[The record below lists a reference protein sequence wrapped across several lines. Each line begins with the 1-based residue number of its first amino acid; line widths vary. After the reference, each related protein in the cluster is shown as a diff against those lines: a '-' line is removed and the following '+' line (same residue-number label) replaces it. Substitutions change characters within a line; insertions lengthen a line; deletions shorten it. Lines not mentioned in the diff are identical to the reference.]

1 MSNPFKKIKFINFS
15 LEFMHW
21 VLDIKTNFNFYLNN
35 KLINEKE
42 CLQSSNKS
50 WTNFIS
56 NSRLL
61 FLGLTS
67 KYSLKTCPYIFKNSI
82 INALSLGDI
91 RSSYLNENLLAFIKI
106 KNLNDLN
113 SDIFHVDFKVY
124 RIQFNDNLLNKDI
137 FKNTKS
143 IDISG
148 ILNGLQDD
156 IFKSI
161 ENLKILRIRTE
172 NVKYLFAKNNK
183 WVKYLNFYLK
193 PVDPDTKN
201 EEILAKSLMLIIYQL
216 N

>member
-1 MSNPFKKIKFINFS
+1 MNFVKAKCPFEKTTTNFDDLTQLRFNECKKPISFTNWRIQPSTKLILDNTLKLDGLTFILKNLTRTIELSNFKGFDIMSDPFKKIKFINSS
-15 LEFMHW
+15 LEFIHW
-21 VLDIKTNFNFYLNN
+21 VIFGTTNFNFYLNK

-56 NSRLL
+56 NSKLL
-61 FLGLTS
+61 FFGLAP

-124 RIQFNDNLLNKDI
+124 RI
-137 FKNTKS
+137 
-143 IDISG
+143 
-148 ILNGLQDD
+148 
-156 IFKSI
+156 
-161 ENLKILRIRTE
+161 
-172 NVKYLFAKNNK
+172 
-183 WVKYLNFYLK
+183 
-193 PVDPDTKN
+193 
-201 EEILAKSLMLIIYQL
+201 LI
-216 N
+216 